1 MRRVRG
7 GAAVVAIAAAFAIGA
22 ELVAGD
28 ERARHWWANSWWT
41 VVSAVAAIACAVTAR
56 RSPAGPR
63 RAAWWWFAAGAA
75 SWFAGMLIWSTHE
88 LAEGVVTPFP
98 SVADVLFNG
107 IGPCFV
113 AGCLRYGADR
123 PSTALSLKQLGDL
136 AVIGCVLVLV
146 AALAL
151 YDPVRASSD
160 GVVYVGAALAYPVLH
175 GSALVFGLVIWWQHV
190 WGARRWPLG
199 LLLAGMA
206 LLAVVTTL
214 YADSLL
220 VRRYQAGA
228 WIDTLWIACFAL
240 MTCAARDELAMV
252 ADAEPSRETPRD
264 QVPATDALVPAVAV
278 LIAVGAALLFRDRW
292 SGQVVTVGGAAGV
305 GLALALGLRL
315 AASQRLE
322 RALRERIRRDEECA
336 RELQAHLLQAQRLHS
351 IGALAGGV
359 AHDFKNLLAVMIAG
373 LALARRSIE
382 KGEPANAHLDEIE
395 RSMWRAADLSARLLD
410 LSRKR
415 TTAPVEV
422 DPGPL
427 VATVVALLAKAMPSD
442 VRLEYDEPT
451 RAMPSIRVDPA
462 GLEHALINLG
472 LNARDALRGRGG
484 TIRITMERRATV
496 GLVGQAVVI
505 RVDDDGPGIPAA
517 VRPHLFEPF
526 FTTKPPGEG
535 TGLGLAMVEALAGEH
550 GGLVRAEERPGGGAR
565 FELAFPAVASTQVRR
580 PTSRAAVRGP
590 AVLVVDASE
599 VSRLV
604 VTGALERSGYEAIVV
619 ATREAALAAAGAR
632 PTIAAV
638 VADAATGLVGQDAIA
653 ALRAAG
659 CTAPVVLVAAT
670 DAADAARSGDYAAVV
685 AKPVDS
691 RGLVAA
697 VRAAVAAV

>member
-1 MRRVRG
+1 MRRLRG
-7 GAAVVAIAAAFAIGA
+7 GAAVVAAAATFAIGA
-22 ELVAGD
+22 ELVADD
-28 ERARHWWANSWWT
+28 EQARHWWANSWWT
-41 VVSAVAAIACAVTAR
+41 AVSAVAALACAITAR
-56 RSPAGPR
+56 RSPAGHR

-75 SWFAGMLIWSTHE
+75 SWFAGMLIWSTYE

-98 SVADVLFNG
+98 SVADILFDG
-107 IGPCFV
+107 IAPCFV
-113 AGCLRYGADR
+113 AGCLRFGADR
-123 PSTALSLKQLGDL
+123 PSTAMSLKQLGDV

-160 GVVYVGAALAYPVLH
+160 GAVYVGAALAYPVLH

-190 WGARRWPLG
+190 WGPRRWSLG
-199 LLLAGMA
+199 LMLAGMA

-220 VRRYQAGA
+220 VRRYQAGE
-228 WIDTLWIACFAL
+228 WIDVLWIASFAL
-240 MTCAARDELAMV
+240 MIWAAREEHAMIAEV
-252 ADAEPSRETPRD
+252 AEPERD
-264 QVPATDALVPAVAV
+264 ATRDEEVPATDALVPALAV
-278 LIAVGAALLFRDRW
+278 MAAVGAALLFRDRW
-292 SGQVVTVGGAAGV
+292 SGPVVAVGGAAGV
-305 GLALALGLRL
+305 GLAIALGVRL

-322 RALRERIRRDEECA
+322 RALRERIRTDEERA
-336 RELQAHLLQAQRLHS
+336 RELQGQLLHAQRLHS

-359 AHDFKNLLAVMIAG
+359 AHDFKNLLSVMIAG
-373 LALARRSIE
+373 LALARSRIE
-382 KGEPANAHLDEIE
+382 KGEAADSHLDEIE
-395 RSMWRAADLSARLLD
+395 RAMWRAADLSVRLLD

-415 TTAPVEV
+415 TTAPAEV

-427 VATVVALLAKAMPSD
+427 VAAVASLLARAMPAN
-442 VRLEYDEPT
+442 VQLEYQEPA

-462 GLEHALINLG
+462 GLEHALLNLG

-484 TIRITMERRATV
+484 TIRITLETRAIV
-496 GLVGQAVVI
+496 GLAGQAVVI
-505 RVDDDGPGIPAA
+505 RFDDDGPGIPAS

-550 GGLVRAEERPGGGAR
+550 GGIAKADECPGGGAR
-565 FELAFPAVASTQVRR
+565 FELAFPAIAQTTQRR
-580 PTSRAAVRGP
+580 RATPAAARGP
-590 AVLVVDASE
+590 AVLVVDSGE

-619 ATREAALAAAGAR
+619 ATREAALAAATER
-632 PTIAAV
+632 STIAAV
-638 VADAATGLVGQDAIA
+638 VADAATVVGREGIA

-659 CTAPVVLVAAT
+659 CAAPIVLVAAAGAT
-670 DAADAARSGDYAAVV
+670 PSGDYAAIV

-697 VRAAVAAV
+697 VKAAVAP